1 MKEIIIR
8 IINIIIITVKL
19 LYSNDRVNYPIK
31 LCIEAFNKYVSYS
44 HM

>member
-1 MKEIIIR
+1 MTEIIIT

-31 LCIEAFNKYVSYS
+31 LCIEDYKK
-44 HM
+44 